1 MGEPEGLTWWERFV
15 DGLEEAVSECPV
27 KKNEALRGEEG
38 WKKNEMDLLSLLY
51 NRVLDQKSEE
61 CEEVYR
67 KRMMVESGGGSEE
80 KGLDESGFAIR
91 KVTSFREYWKSQW
104 QGLYG
109 SFEDVTLLNA
119 MQYTYHHAPPLA
131 RPCDALQI
139 FSAKVITGLRW
150 PLHVFGMV
158 AVRDHVDRNRNLLFY
173 RTRDNCQ
180 TLSETDPYLI
190 LTGPTRPVVVTNDDP
205 VMIEVY
211 LKVKGDTE
219 NEDKYLVY
227 FADDVQYSGASYIS
241 GASADNLYPILCPSK
256 RAMLAIRVGEIRSS
270 VEATIF
276 VRVAEGLLR
285 PAGFHGHFAART
297 SSERRSVVLFEFGAD
312 IVPVDG
318 DGYIKLSRHVVP
330 VELEGSL
337 QVYFMA
343 WPDHKSFKACQD
355 GNEVV
360 DGEVLLNPEKAGR
373 SYANFSLG
381 SLEMEVIVAWSLVLS
396 DPHPDVPDSFE
407 NYHRA

>member
-1 MGEPEGLTWWERFV
+1 MGEPEELTWWERFV

-51 NRVLDQKSEE
+51 SRVLDQKSEE

-80 KGLDESGFAIR
+80 KGLDESGLDIR

-109 SFEDVTLLNA
+109 SFEDVN
-119 MQYTYHHAPPLA
+119 
-131 RPCDALQI
+131 
-139 FSAKVITGLRW
+139 LRW
-150 PLHVFGMV
+150 PLHVFGVV
-158 AVRDHVDRNRNLLFY
+158 ALRDHVDRNRNLLFY
-173 RTRDNCQ
+173 STRDNCQ

-190 LTGPTRPVVVTNDDP
+190 LTGPTRPVVVTKDDP

-227 FADDVQYSGASYIS
+227 FADNVQDSVASYIA
-241 GASADNLYPILCPSK
+241 GVSADNLYPILCPSK
-256 RAMLAIRVGEIRSS
+256 HAMLEVRVGEIRSS

-276 VRVAEGLLR
+276 VRVAKGLLW
-285 PAGFHGHFAART
+285 PGGFHGHFAART
-297 SSERRSVVLFEFGAD
+297 SSERQSVVLFDFGAD
-312 IVPVDG
+312 MVPVDG
-318 DGYIKLSRHVVP
+318 DGYMKLSRHVVS

-343 WPDHKSFKACQD
+343 WPDHKSFKACQEC
-355 GNEVV
+355 NEVV
-360 DGEVLLNPEKAGR
+360 NGEVRLNPEKAGR
-373 SYANFSLG
+373 SYANFRLG
-381 SLEMEVIVAWSLVLS
+381 SFEMEVIVAWSLVVP
-396 DPHPDVPDSFE
+396 DPQPDVPDSFE
-407 NYHRA
+407 NYPHRA